1 MRHAISVVTAACSP
15 RHSATRAHQEARMH
29 APDFDDGFPPEQAL
43 SAADAA
49 HLRAAFVWA
58 NAARTRGNRP
68 FGAMVVTRDGR
79 ILAEAFSN
87 TRETGDCTGHAEMN
101 AVRQLGN
108 PRVAPGVL
116 AGATLYASAQ
126 PCAMCAGAICNAGIG
141 RVVFGLDDGRL
152 LHLHPDLRGTTLDCH
167 TVFAS
172 ATYAMQCTGPALVR
186 EALAVY
192 ADRWFPTPG

>member
-1 MRHAISVVTAACSP
+1 ML
-15 RHSATRAHQEARMH
+15 ATTMVNDRPPQEQPLS
-29 APDFDDGFPPEQAL
+29 APDAAL
-43 SAADAA
+43 
-49 HLRAAFVWA
+49 LRQAFVWA

-68 FGAMVVTRDGR
+68 FGAIVVAQDGR

-87 TRETGDCTGHAEMN
+87 SRETGDCTGHAEMN

-108 PRVAPGVL
+108 PRVAPELL

-141 RVVFGLDDGRL
+141 RVVFGLDDARL
-152 LHLHPDLRGTTLDCH
+152 LQIRPDLRGSTLDCH
-167 TVFAS
+167 AVFDN
-172 ATYAMQCTGPALVR
+172 ATYAITCIGPALVS

-192 ADRWFPTPG
+192 EDSWAPPAP

>member
-1 MRHAISVVTAACSP
+1 MLAAPMMDDRSP
-15 RHSATRAHQEARMH
+15 RGQPLSATDAHY
-29 APDFDDGFPPEQAL
+29 
-43 SAADAA
+43 
-49 HLRAAFVWA
+49 LRQAFVWA
-58 NAARTRGNRP
+58 HAARTRGNRP
-68 FGAMVVTRDGR
+68 FGAVVVAQDGR

-108 PRVAPGVL
+108 PRVAPELL

-141 RVVFGLDDGRL
+141 RVVFGLDDARL
-152 LHLHPDLRGTTLDCH
+152 LQIRPDLRGSTLDCH
-167 TVFAS
+167 TVFDS
-172 ATYAMQCTGPALVR
+172 ATYAVSCIGPALVR

-192 ADRWFPTPG
+192 EDSWFPPGT

>member
-1 MRHAISVVTAACSP
+1 MLAAP
-15 RHSATRAHQEARMH
+15 MMDDRPPEGQPLSAT
-29 APDFDDGFPPEQAL
+29 
-43 SAADAA
+43 DAKY
-49 HLRAAFVWA
+49 LRQAFVWA

-68 FGAMVVTRDGR
+68 FGAVVVAADGR

-108 PRVAPGVL
+108 PRVAPELL

-141 RVVFGLDDGRL
+141 RVVFGLDDTRL
-152 LHLHPDLRGTTLDCH
+152 LQIRPDLRGSTLDCH
-167 TVFAS
+167 TVFDN
-172 ATYAMQCTGPALVR
+172 ATYAITCIGPALVN

-192 ADRWFPTPG
+192 EDSWFPPAS

>member
-1 MRHAISVVTAACSP
+1 MPAATLMDDRSP
-15 RHSATRAHQEARMH
+15 AGQPLSATDAHY
-29 APDFDDGFPPEQAL
+29 
-43 SAADAA
+43 
-49 HLRAAFVWA
+49 LRQAFVWA
-58 NAARTRGNRP
+58 HAARTRGNRP
-68 FGAMVVTRDGR
+68 FGAVVVAQDGR

-108 PRVAPGVL
+108 PRVAPELL

-141 RVVFGLDDGRL
+141 RVVFGLDDARL
-152 LHLHPDLRGTTLDCH
+152 LQIRPDLRGSTLDCH
-167 TVFAS
+167 TVFDS
-172 ATYAMQCTGPALVR
+172 ATYAIRCIGPALVH

-192 ADRWFPTPG
+192 EDSWFPPGT